1 MTRSVTQVLGVL
13 MIVTGIGAA
22 SLYAPELPFVG
33 SAEGYLQDVQV
44 AALSERAEGQEH
56 RISVV
61 TITEETLASL
71 PYRSPIPRR
80 FLAELIVALNNAGAR
95 VIAFDV
101 IFDQATEPA
110 QDNALKSAIKNST
123 PPVVVATLL
132 DSTKALLT
140 EDQRLFHDLFVQES
154 GALTGFANLL
164 VDVDGVVRSHPDTL
178 SMTERS
184 LASAI
189 LNGAG
194 LDVPRAKHLI
204 AWRRAPS
211 EDEPALQLLP
221 AHLVLRMNQIRP
233 ELVRK
238 WVQDRFV
245 LVGADLPIEDRFR
258 TPLNLDPSEPEETP
272 GVVIH
277 AQALIH
283 LLDGQRMR
291 QANQVERL
299 LVLGGLGILAV
310 GLALFYAPALIHFG
324 LALMIMVGF
333 WVAAAFIFRTSQVL
347 LPVLTPSVHF
357 FLIYGLTSAVHGH
370 AASQQQRA
378 IRSAFSQYLA
388 PFLVDRLAKD
398 PTRLVLGGE
407 RRELSFIF
415 SDIAGFTT
423 LSERLAPDALVRLLN
438 EYLDGMSEIVL
449 KHGGTIDKFI
459 GDAVVAFFGAPTE
472 QPDHAQRAIRCAVE
486 MDVFAEKFRRG
497 HTPEDF
503 GGTRIG
509 VNSGPATVGNFGGR
523 ARFDYTAMGD
533 TVNTAARLES
543 LNKHLGTRVCISGS
557 TISAARASV
566 EELPALRK
574 VGSIVLKGKT
584 EAIQA
589 FEPMPV
595 GDERLECLERYRAAL
610 AKLEAGAPD
619 AREAFAE
626 LVEANPSDGLVAFH
640 LNRIDKGETGT
651 TMVMLEK

>member
-1 MTRSVTQVLGVL
+1 

-22 SLYAPELPFVG
+22 SLYAPALPFIE
-33 SAEGYLQDVQV
+33 SAEGYLRDVQV
-44 AALSERAEGQEH
+44 AALSERGEGQEH

-71 PYRSPIPRR
+71 PFRSPISRR
-80 FLAELIVALNNAGAR
+80 FLAELLVALNNAGAR
-95 VIAFDV
+95 AIAFD
-101 IFDQATEPA
+101 ILFDQATEPA
-110 QDNALKSAIKNST
+110 QDDALKYAIKNST

-132 DSTKALLT
+132 DRTNLT

-164 VDVDGVVRSHPDTL
+164 VDADGVVRSHPDTL
-178 SMTERS
+178 STTERS

-194 LDVPRAKHLI
+194 LDVPRAKNLI
-204 AWRRAPS
+204 AWRRSPS
-211 EDEPALQLLP
+211 EAEPALQSLP

-258 TPLNLDPSEPEETP
+258 TPLNVDPSEPEETP

-283 LLDGQRMR
+283 LLDGERMR
-291 QANQVERL
+291 QATWDEHL
-299 LVLGGLGILAV
+299 LVLVLLGILAV
-310 GLALFYAPALIHFG
+310 GLAFFHAAALIRFG
-324 LALMIMVGF
+324 LALMILVGF
-333 WVAAAFIFRTSQVL
+333 WVAAAFIFRTTQVL
-347 LPVLTPSVHF
+347 LPVLTPSVHL

-370 AASQQQRA
+370 AAAQQQRV

-449 KHGGTIDKFI
+449 NHGGTIDKFI

-566 EELPALRK
+566 EELPTLRK

-589 FEPMPV
+589 FEPIPV
-595 GDERLECLERYRAAL
+595 GDKRLECLERYRAAL

-619 AREAFAE
+619 AREAFAN

>member
-1 MTRSVTQVLGVL
+1 
-13 MIVTGIGAA
+13 MI
-22 SLYAPELPFVG
+22 L
-33 SAEGYLQDVQV
+33 
-44 AALSERAEGQEH
+44 
-56 RISVV
+56 
-61 TITEETLASL
+61 
-71 PYRSPIPRR
+71 
-80 FLAELIVALNNAGAR
+80 
-95 VIAFDV
+95 
-101 IFDQATEPA
+101 
-110 QDNALKSAIKNST
+110 
-123 PPVVVATLL
+123 
-132 DSTKALLT
+132 
-140 EDQRLFHDLFVQES
+140 
-154 GALTGFANLL
+154 
-164 VDVDGVVRSHPDTL
+164 
-178 SMTERS
+178 
-184 LASAI
+184 
-189 LNGAG
+189 
-194 LDVPRAKHLI
+194 
-204 AWRRAPS
+204 
-211 EDEPALQLLP
+211 
-221 AHLVLRMNQIRP
+221 
-233 ELVRK
+233 
-238 WVQDRFV
+238 
-245 LVGADLPIEDRFR
+245 
-258 TPLNLDPSEPEETP
+258 
-272 GVVIH
+272 
-277 AQALIH
+277 
-283 LLDGQRMR
+283 
-291 QANQVERL
+291 
-299 LVLGGLGILAV
+299 
-310 GLALFYAPALIHFG
+310 
-324 LALMIMVGF
+324 VGF
-333 WVAAAFIFRTSQVL
+333 WVAAAFIFRTTQVL
-347 LPVLTPSVHF
+347 LLVLTPSVHL

-370 AASQQQRA
+370 AAAQQQRV

-415 SDIAGFTT
+415 SDIADFTT

-566 EELPALRK
+566 EELPTLRK

-589 FEPMPV
+589 FEPIPV
-595 GDERLECLERYRAAL
+595 GDERLECLERYRVAL

-619 AREAFAE
+619 ARESFAN

-640 LNRIDKGETGT
+640 LDRIDKGETGT
-651 TMVMLEK
+651 TVVMLEK

>member
-1 MTRSVTQVLGVL
+1 

-44 AALSERAEGQEH
+44 AALSERAERQEH

-80 FLAELIVALNNAGAR
+80 FLAELIVALNNAGAK

-110 QDNALKSAIKNST
+110 QDDALKSAIKNST

-132 DSTKALLT
+132 DSTDLT
-140 EDQRLFHDLFVQES
+140 EDQWLFHDLFVQES
-154 GALTGFANLL
+154 GALRGFANLPL
-164 VDVDGVVRSHPDTL
+164 DVDDVVRSHPDIL

-194 LDVPRAKHLI
+194 LDVPRAKNLI
-204 AWRRAPS
+204 AWRRSTS
-211 EDEPALQLLP
+211 ESEPALQLLP
-221 AHLVLRMNQIRP
+221 AHLVLRMNQLRP

-245 LVGADLPIEDRFR
+245 LIGADLPMQDRFR

-291 QANQVERL
+291 QANQDERL
-299 LVLGGLGILAV
+299 LVLGVLGILAV
-310 GLALFYAPALIHFG
+310 GLAFFHAPALIHFG
-324 LALMIMVGF
+324 LALMILVGF
-333 WVAAAFIFRTSQVL
+333 WVAAALIFRTTQVL
-347 LPVLTPSVHF
+347 LPVLTPSVHL
-357 FLIYGLTSAVHGH
+357 FLIYGLTSAVHGR

-378 IRSAFSQYLA
+378 IRRAFSQYLA

-423 LSERLAPDALVRLLN
+423 LSERLPPDALVRLLN

-543 LNKHLGTRVCISGS
+543 LNKHLGTRICISGS
-557 TISAARASV
+557 TILAARANAD
-566 EELPALRK
+566 ELPILRK